1 MSKIQYKF
9 VKLSE
14 IITPSIIVDRNSEIV
29 KYGKDN
35 LFPQHLLEIS
45 VQSSLHTAILDKK
58 TKMLVGEG
66 FTFDGDNKNTQLFL
80 DAPNPYEDMNTIL
93 EKCAVDLEIFGG
105 FNLQTVWSRDKKSI
119 SEIYHLPFQN
129 IRSTKMNDDNQIENY
144 YYNTDWK
151 KYTKLSSCTQIP
163 SFSLLNREGSQLIYA
178 KKYNSLTPYYPLPS
192 YIGAL
197 NDINTLYQISVYHNS
212 TISNNF
218 QPGLMIVFRGPI
230 PTPEEQDDIIDALED
245 KYKGSKNAGTP
256 SVFFLDNEQQKPLI
270 EQTQVSDL
278 DKQYSTLTEAV
289 KESVVMGH
297 SIPRI
302 VAGLE
307 KSGSLGGSKEIVEA
321 NMVFY
326 TEYVLSN
333 QQFIEKYFNK
343 IMKINGLDEIYIQN
357 SKPSLHLYS
366 ENLLKEVLTKDEIR
380 ELFGYSELVKDI
392 KNDDL
397 DNE

>member
-1 MSKIQYKF
+1 MNNLN
-9 VKLSE
+9 KL
-14 IITPSIIVDRNSEIV
+14 
-29 KYGKDN
+29 K
-35 LFPQHLLEIS
+35 L
-45 VQSSLHTAILDKK
+45 
-58 TKMLVGEG
+58 
-66 FTFDGDNKNTQLFL
+66 
-80 DAPNPYEDMNTIL
+80 
-93 EKCAVDLEIFGG
+93 DLE
-105 FNLQTVWSRDKKSI
+105 NLIDPSLNETFKEAGSI
-119 SEIYHLPFQN
+119 L
-129 IRSTKMNDDNQIENY
+129 
-144 YYNTDWK
+144 
-151 KYTKLSSCTQIP
+151 
-163 SFSLLNREGSQLIYA
+163 SFSLDGEVIDLKIQLKNKRRDEENIKLEVA
-178 KKYNSLTPYYPLPS
+178 RLVKITHELTG
-192 YIGAL
+192 IRI
-197 NDINTLYQISVYHNS
+197 DILSS
-212 TISNNF
+212 
-218 QPGLMIVFRGPI
+218 
-230 PTPEEQDDIIDALED
+230 

-326 TEYVLSN
+326 TEYVSSN

-380 ELFGYSELVKDI
+380 ELFGYEPNNEDTI
-392 KNDDL
+392 EKNDDL